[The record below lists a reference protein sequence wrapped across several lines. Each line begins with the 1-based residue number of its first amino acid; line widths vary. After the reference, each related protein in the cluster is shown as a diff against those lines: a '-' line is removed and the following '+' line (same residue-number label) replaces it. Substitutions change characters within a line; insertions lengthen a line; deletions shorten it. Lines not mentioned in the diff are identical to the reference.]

1 MRRRPGISPPS
12 GPAKRAST
20 DRKTLVRTHHA
31 PVLTLQAAHRPARPS
46 THRLAMQLALWH
58 GHRFN
63 QTPTVAAS
71 LVARRPPTGHR
82 ARTTARPSIGVMR
95 SQPLAVSVCQSGAT
109 VRRRAPA
116 HAIATPRRRRRNR
129 VTRAIDKSTA
139 HPSSPR
145 RASRSARPRD
155 LLNAQPSARRN
166 GQRSARLN
174 RSAAMWLDRFAT
186 MTMTSAAISTI
197 RSKPRQGACACLN
210 G

>member
-1 MRRRPGISPPS
+1 M
-12 GPAKRAST
+12 
-20 DRKTLVRTHHA
+20 
-31 PVLTLQAAHRPARPS
+31 PAR
-46 THRLAMQLALWH
+46 THRLAQQRAHQVAHPSTQRPAIQLALPH

-63 QTPTVAAS
+63 QTLTVAAS

-82 ARTTARPSIGVMR
+82 ARTTARLSIGALR
-95 SQPLAVSVCQSGAT
+95 NQPLAVSVCQSGAT
-109 VRRRAPA
+109 VRRRAPV

-186 MTMTSAAISTI
+186 MTMTSAARSTTK
-197 RSKPRQGACACLN
+197 RRQHPAAFACRN